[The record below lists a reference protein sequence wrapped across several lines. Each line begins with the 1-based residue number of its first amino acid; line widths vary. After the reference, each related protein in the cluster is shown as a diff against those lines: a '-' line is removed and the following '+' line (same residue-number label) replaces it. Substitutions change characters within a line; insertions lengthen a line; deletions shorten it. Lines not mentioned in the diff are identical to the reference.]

1 MKSGLLILG
10 LIFMATGFLLPVG
23 IALILIWL
31 YTDVKKDYLVTK
43 DEKEYKEQEQMNY
56 EELQK
61 WR

>member
-1 MKSGLLILG
+1 MKSGLLLLG

>member
-1 MKSGLLILG
+1 MKSGLLLLG

-43 DEKEYKEQEQMNY
+43 DEKEYKEQTHMNY
-56 EELQK
+56 EEMQK

>member
-1 MKSGLLILG
+1 
-10 LIFMATGFLLPVG
+10 MATGFLLPVG

-43 DEKEYKEQEQMNY
+43 DEKEYKEQKQMNY
-56 EELQK
+56 EELEK